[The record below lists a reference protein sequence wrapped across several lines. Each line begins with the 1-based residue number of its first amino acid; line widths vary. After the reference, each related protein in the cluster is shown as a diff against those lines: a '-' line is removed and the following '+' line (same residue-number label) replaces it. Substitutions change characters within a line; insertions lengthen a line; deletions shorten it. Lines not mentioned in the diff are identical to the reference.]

1 MTLKAKG
8 LLTFVAALLLGTLY
22 AGLIGL
28 ITYPLR
34 ASLISWPIWIILFWF
49 LFRKFKL
56 IRVSGLLALLPLSIL
71 GFEVT
76 RTIRHPPL
84 YAFQW
89 ISLDRSHY
97 TPGTRL
103 TNRSS
108 TPTNPDITEAAV
120 RELYIGEDGFRADP
134 ETGRGNPARCH
145 EALIGD
151 SMIYG
156 SGLPYSDTLRPVL
169 ERMNVNACVFGVTGN
184 SPVDYLSTLEY
195 VKDRI
200 EDHAHIAIY
209 VYAYNDFV
217 SLTKY
222 LERGIRASS
231 PYFIRLTGLINYYDD
246 WRRMTFIQALLR
258 RSTATPKPA
267 ARLWHLRIG
276 ETKEIKVYW
285 PHDPSR
291 FQLASP
297 LSREQGATFQFFLRQ
312 LRESVAHRL
321 WRVSIVFIPDNEEV
335 LANLAHPSS
344 TFRDLDLRRVEAL
357 KICAALWSDCHDLT
371 PYLFERVIAEGQS
384 PYLLKDRHLSRF
396 GNQILAEHYMSMDK
410 LPMTQKPPRNPLISF
425 RLAYS
430 S

>member
-1 MTLKAKG
+1 MALKLKG
-8 LLTFVAALLLGTLY
+8 LQTLPVAFLLGTLY
-22 AGLIGL
+22 AGFIGL
-28 ITYPLR
+28 FTFPLR
-34 ASLISWPIWIILFWF
+34 ASLISWPIWFILFWF
-49 LFRKFKL
+49 LLWKFN
-56 IRVSGLLALLPLSIL
+56 LLRFAGVLAVLPLSIL
-71 GFEVT
+71 SFEIT
-76 RTIRHPPL
+76 RTIIQPPT
-84 YAFQW
+84 YAFQL

-97 TPGTRL
+97 TPHARVR
-103 TNRSS
+103 NRDSVPS
-108 TPTNPDITEAAV
+108 APEVVASAV
-120 RELYIGEDGFRADP
+120 SEILIGEDGFRADP

-145 EALIGD
+145 EVLIGD

-169 ERMNVNACVFGVTGN
+169 ERMDVNACVFGVTGN
-184 SPVDYLSTLEY
+184 SPVDYLATLEY

-222 LERGIRASS
+222 LERGIRGSS
-231 PYFIRLTGLINYYDD
+231 PYFIKLTGLINYYDN
-246 WRRMTFIQALLR
+246 WRRTTFIQALLR
-258 RSTATPKPA
+258 ESTATPKPA

-276 ETKEIKVYW
+276 KTKEIRVYW

-321 WRVSIVFIPDNEEV
+321 WRVSIVFIPDNEEM

-357 KICAALWSDCHDLT
+357 KICAALWSDCDDLT
-371 PYLFERVIAEGQS
+371 PYLFQRVITEGQS

-410 LPMTQKPPRNPLISF
+410 LLMTQSPPFL
-425 RLAYS
+425 
-430 S
+430 